1 MKWLKNFERVQE
13 IQQQIQWQPITD
25 LDPKAYIPEFLKT
38 TLSRQPCERLLAS
51 PKRQLIHEGE
61 LSLTGVRYFLS
72 TQRTKFDD
80 THPQ

>member
-61 LSLTGVRYFLS
+61 LSLTGARHHLS
-72 TQRTKFDD
+72 TQRSQFDD
-80 THPQ
+80 AYAQ